1 MYLPE
6 YLERNEQ
13 DNFIKQ
19 CLYMNKKHRIIGE
32 MKKLK
37 MNNIMHDNSE

>member
-6 YLERNEQ
+6 LLERNRQ

-19 CLYMNKKHRIIGE
+19 CLFMNKKYRMIGE
-32 MKKLK
+32 MKGLK
-37 MNNIMHDNSE
+37 MNNKMHDNSE